1 MITDENKVTAN
12 EDVLEAVLEHV
23 FSLDESDALEFLI
36 CNDFKTDM
44 LGKTL
49 AKDFLRFIGIS
60 DGKHTVEAYVE
71 RLNAVLGGLIKEN
84 PRVAADLAEYDEYW
98 DYIDFCIK
106 SNDFSLLEFEIAL
119 EKKGYDVEED
129 DDEA

>member
-23 FSLDESDALEFLI
+23 FSLDEADALEFLI

-60 DGKHTVEAYVE
+60 DDKHTIEAYVE
-71 RLNAVLGGLIKEN
+71 RLNAVLG
-84 PRVAADLAEYDEYW
+84 V
-98 DYIDFCIK
+98 
-106 SNDFSLLEFEIAL
+106 
-119 EKKGYDVEED
+119 
-129 DDEA
+129 